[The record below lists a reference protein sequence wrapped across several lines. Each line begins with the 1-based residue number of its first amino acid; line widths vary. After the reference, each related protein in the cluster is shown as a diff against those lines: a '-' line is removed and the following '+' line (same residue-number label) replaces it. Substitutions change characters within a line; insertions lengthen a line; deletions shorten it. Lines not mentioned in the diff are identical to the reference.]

1 MLEFI
6 DPFVSKGKV
15 EADGRDLPKGKSSTH
30 ADNGVPKGTIKE
42 VLAWVGDDTE
52 RAHQAFDAEYL
63 DDTPR
68 KGLIR
73 QIEEKFV
80 AEVFQHPQ
88 FGGPDDKGGT
98 AGSGVPE
105 QATADGGK
113 GDRTDTSGLELNK
126 GGQDATPKSNVPAN
140 QEAKS
145 GNDGAGDANEGVEAD
160 GAAGGADSTYGSG
173 VPAEYVADAPPA
185 ENEVDRP
192 KAKTEKATA
201 PRGERAED
209 NTGPYKQFIE

>member
-6 DPFVSKGKV
+6 DPFAPKG
-15 EADGRDLPKGKSSTH
+15 EAEQDEQPKGKSSTH

-105 QATADGGK
+105 QATADGGE
-113 GDRTDTSGLELNK
+113 GDRTDTSDLELNK
-126 GGQDATPKSNVPAN
+126 GGQEPTPKSNVPAN

-145 GNDGAGDANEGVEAD
+145 GDDGAGDANEGTEPD
-160 GAAGGADSTYGSG
+160 GSAGGHDSTYGSG
-173 VPAEYVADAPPA
+173 VPADYVAEA
-185 ENEVDRP
+185 EPLETEVERP
-192 KAKTEKATA
+192 EAASDHATA
-201 PRGERAED
+201 EKGERAED